1 VAWRS
6 PQADGVGMSNS
17 HLRAGEQ
24 SDRFGTWALVGFVIL
39 FLPFFQLGPF
49 APFAYGAF
57 GLLPLALCAG
67 ATFGAVFCGLVGL
80 VSDQSEQRRAALQG
94 LLKASPALVV
104 GGWYALML
112 WALLSGDWQLG

>member
-1 VAWRS
+1 
-6 PQADGVGMSNS
+6 
-17 HLRAGEQ
+17 
-24 SDRFGTWALVGFVIL
+24 
-39 FLPFFQLGPF
+39 
-49 APFAYGAF
+49 
-57 GLLPLALCAG
+57 
-67 ATFGAVFCGLVGL
+67 